1 MDVDHSIFSSRTDQ
15 GALDSDTAPAST
27 FPNEIMVDIFH
38 HTFSARLSPL
48 FPAWR
53 NLLANPVDPNLWE
66 VIDID
71 GGYSLP
77 PQVVGT
83 LVSHRARWEHLKFY
97 FYRCPSLF
105 LEDPM
110 PLLRHL
116 DFACSIPPSRL
127 FPDAPLLRTVVL
139 DDLDG
144 ELTLPWTQI
153 TSLTT
158 SNLVHCQLSIAES
171 PVELGYQFPDILLPN
186 LESPVFIET
195 AMYARPLYLA
205 DFLISAP
212 SLRSLKISERASEWT
227 QLVQITPKR
236 AVSPG
241 AYREAFPSVIFIFDT
256 SDRVNEEGSQVE
268 ADPNLDI
275 MDYFNSLA
283 V

>member
-1 MDVDHSIFSSRTDQ
+1 MLWRAIAISGRKIKPSGASYLVERQAQILDLWLIRSRCCPLSIQ
-15 GALDSDTAPAST
+15 
-27 FPNEIMVDIFH
+27 
-38 HTFSARLSPL
+38 
-48 FPAWR
+48 
-53 NLLANPVDPNLWE
+53 
-66 VIDID
+66 IDID

-212 SLRSLKISERASEWT
+212 SLRSLKISERALGVDPIGSLT
-227 QLVQITPKR
+227 SFVSSSGCNLQQVQITPKR

>member
-1 MDVDHSIFSSRTDQ
+1 MSFDRSIFSSRTDQ

-66 VIDID
+66 VVRNRAHYPHALESDRDFGPKNKALRCKLSRRATSPDI
-71 GGYSLP
+71 GSMAHQIALLPAVHPNRGYSLLS
-77 PQVVGT
+77 QVVGT

-97 FYRCPSLF
+97 FYRCPPLL

-139 DDLDG
+139 DNLDG
-144 ELTLPWTQI
+144 ELTLP
-153 TSLTT
+153 
-158 SNLVHCQLSIAES
+158 
-171 PVELGYQFPDILLPN
+171 
-186 LESPVFIET
+186 
-195 AMYARPLYLA
+195 
-205 DFLISAP
+205 
-212 SLRSLKISERASEWT
+212 
-227 QLVQITPKR
+227 
-236 AVSPG
+236 
-241 AYREAFPSVIFIFDT
+241 
-256 SDRVNEEGSQVE
+256 
-268 ADPNLDI
+268 
-275 MDYFNSLA
+275 
-283 V
+283 